1 MNRLIRYALLLL
13 VILLAVAAGWKYYG
27 QTANDNAGG
36 KKKNGDKTVPV
47 NVAEVGQRD
56 MQLIR
61 RFTGTLKPR
70 AEFIVAPKIAGRI
83 KAIHVELAD
92 RVERGMVV
100 AEIDDAELRQTVA
113 QAEAELLVAQANHS
127 EAVKLQSIA
136 ERELER
142 ITKLRKTGVSSEAQ
156 IDAASAEQLIKAG
169 LVNVTRAKITKAEAE
184 LEAARI
190 QLQEARVLA
199 DWHDGSE
206 QRHVAERFIDEGQTV
221 SANTPLLKIV
231 EIDPVVAVFHV
242 TETDY
247 ASLSVGQSVRLG
259 TDAFR
264 GEEFTGVIERISP
277 VFSED
282 TRQASVEIGVANH
295 DLRLKPGMF
304 VRADVIMQSAEQV
317 AVIPERALYRRDES
331 LGVFLLE
338 PDTDEVKWIQL
349 ETGIEQDGFVQ
360 VIKPALAGRVVTLG
374 QQMLKAGSTVRVV
387 E

>member
-1 MNRLIRYALLLL
+1 M
-13 VILLAVAAGWKYYG
+13 
-27 QTANDNAGG
+27 
-36 KKKNGDKTVPV
+36 PV

-374 QQMLKAGSTVRVV
+374 QQLLTAGSTVRVV

>member
-1 MNRLIRYALLLL
+1 MNRLIRFALLLL
-13 VILLAVAAGWKYYG
+13 LVLLAVAVGWKYYA
-27 QTANDNAGG
+27 QTTTGSAGE
-36 KKKNGDKTVPV
+36 KKKAGDKTVPV
-47 NVAEVGQRD
+47 NVAEVVQRD
-56 MQLIR
+56 MQLVR

-83 KAIHVELAD
+83 KAIHVDLAD

-113 QAEAELLVAQANHS
+113 QAEAELLVVQANHS

-136 ERELER
+136 ERELAR

-156 IDAASAEQLIKAG
+156 IDAASAEQLVKAAM
-169 LVNVTRAKITKAEAE
+169 VNVTRAKITKAEAE

-206 QRHVAERFIDEGQTV
+206 KRHVAERFIDEGQTV

-231 EIDPVVAVFHV
+231 EIDPVIAVFHV
-242 TETDY
+242 TEMDY
-247 ASLSVGQSVRLG
+247 ASLSVGQSVRLS

-264 GEEFTGVIERISP
+264 DENFNGVIERISP

-282 TRQASVEIGVANH
+282 TRQASVEIGVANP
-295 DLRLKPGMF
+295 DLRLRPGMF
-304 VRADVIMQSAEQV
+304 VRADVIMQSVNQATV
-317 AVIPERALYRRDES
+317 VPERALYRRDERV
-331 LGVFLLE
+331 GVFLLE
-338 PDTDEVKWIQL
+338 PDSEQVKWIEL
-349 ETGIEQDGFVQ
+349 DAGIAQDGFVQ
-360 VIKPALAGRVVTLG
+360 VIRPALDGRVVTLG
-374 QQMLKAGSTVRVV
+374 QQMLKAGSTVRIV